1 MAKRSAQMIEHAR
14 RMRQS
19 PTRSEDR
26 LWAWLR
32 GRRFEGAK
40 FRRQV
45 PIGRYIADFYCAELK
60 LVIEVDGTHHQMP
73 GMLEY
78 DEARS
83 VELASRGIR
92 VVRIANELLIRD
104 YLVVVDIIRWA
115 LSPEAEEP

>member
-1 MAKRSAQMIEHAR
+1 MR
-14 RMRQS
+14 RS

-45 PIGRYIADFYCAELK
+45 PIGRYIADFYCAGLK
-60 LVIEVDGTHHQMP
+60 LVIEVDGTHHRMP

-78 DEARS
+78 DDERS

-104 YLVVVDIIRWA
+104 YLVVIDIIRYA
-115 LSPEAEEP
+115 LSPEDAQL